1 METSSHLFLH
11 CNLFDSVW
19 NHIYRWV
26 DVYAVMPSNLA
37 DHFIQFSHVGGAAKS
52 RQSILQVIWFAT
64 TWELWKER
72 NTIIFNTIE
81 SSISQVVDKIKAITF
96 RWLKVKLVT
105 LPFNYYGWWL
115 SSFTILGIG

>member
-1 METSSHLFLH
+1 
-11 CNLFDSVW
+11 
-19 NHIYRWV
+19 
-26 DVYAVMPSNLA
+26 MPANVA
-37 DHFIQFSHVGGAAKS
+37 DHFIQFSHIGGVAKT
-52 RQSILQVIWFAT
+52 RRSILQVIWFAA

-72 NTIIFNTIE
+72 NNIIFNTIE
-81 SSISQVVDKIKAITF
+81 SPISQVVDKIKAVTF